1 MSDLTRELQG
11 KRLIPEAYTLV
22 QAMLGGISWGEVSDV
37 LMDIDVCPG
46 LSGSMDFAFA
56 IQLRR
61 QRISPALLL
70 LYVAFTMLAAPGLPI
85 CHTLART
92 LASTAQAERSF
103 CISRHKQRVQVQP
116 EQERRLFAA
125 GYCRQVSRTF
135 PTNIYCRCRLTL
147 VLSVVCEALMWSFVA
162 PART

>member
-1 MSDLTRELQG
+1 
-11 KRLIPEAYTLV
+11 
-22 QAMLGGISWGEVSDV
+22 MLGGISWGEVSDV

-92 LASTAQAERSF
+92 LASTAQAERTF
-103 CISRHKQRVQVQP
+103 YISRQTSSACKCSQNKNDAYLRLATADRFP
-116 EQERRLFAA
+116 EDFSYKHL
-125 GYCRQVSRTF
+125 
-135 PTNIYCRCRLTL
+135 L
-147 VLSVVCEALMWSFVA
+147 
-162 PART
+162 